1 LLRRRVNEEFKDG
14 ESCLV
19 HLKNRAVEQTEEE
32 EEWYEKAFGALQNI
46 MNVRIMYAPM
56 NELMKKGKQFDLFA
70 RFKF

>member
-1 LLRRRVNEEFKDG
+1 M
-14 ESCLV
+14 
-19 HLKNRAVEQTEEE
+19 EQTEEE